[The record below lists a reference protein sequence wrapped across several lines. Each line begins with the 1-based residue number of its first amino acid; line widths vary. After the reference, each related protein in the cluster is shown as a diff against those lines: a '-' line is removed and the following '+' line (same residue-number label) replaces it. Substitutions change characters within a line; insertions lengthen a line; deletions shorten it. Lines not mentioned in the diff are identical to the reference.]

1 MLLNLT
7 LQRAFNDT
15 GLILLTD
22 WASRYKQGR
31 IQHSAV
37 WKTAQRED
45 FWPRTK
51 PRLSIGS
58 CALLILFSIRFY
70 HLAPNGFSTL
80 GNLISAKQSWAEPR
94 ISRRSSGRTARS
106 AVEQQDACLDMHTSK
121 RHSTCNDW
129 NSIQLNIFVFKK
141 LACCFESSYSRS
153 IQWFTHKHSYLI
165 LNELVVLNKLV

>member
-106 AVEQQDACLDMHTSK
+106 AVEQQDACLDMHTYK